1 MSIQAQRSRYKKQ
14 TAHYFKDNLLDIIDI
29 GETLSKNRFIQ
40 KVPLNHFIFKEYISN
55 YLPSNNIAPLKQ
67 KNNISDLN
75 PDNIDYEDL
84 NNNKFH
90 INFYNLKLEYKN
102 DYIIH
107 FTQKYYPIEI
117 LGTGAFGLV
126 ISVIEIETKQKLAVK
141 IIDKKKVGCASDI
154 ESVNFQ
160 FKLLKNLDNPRI
172 MKIFDILDNQRY
184 VFIFMELIEGG
195 NLKELII
202 HRYLNKNISYLFRDS
217 ECATIM
223 KGLLEALKYLHQNYI
238 IHRDIKP
245 ENILFKKKNDLTSVV
260 LCDFGLAYELTNY
273 DAFIT
278 ETCGT
283 TIYMA
288 PEILN
293 HRGYDFLID
302 SFSSGI
308 VLYELSSGGA
318 HPFYE
323 FGMSK
328 NEYINKILKTKCSCN
343 FSEEM
348 PLLARNLFLKLCK
361 YEPLFRYEPYKALR
375 HPWITRSNK
384 SQIPMTLLEEYNK
397 SEKIQIFKGLLSS
410 TIALILIKKK
420 YSMTQKSQTQSQLDI
435 VDTILNESNFDNK
448 IIKKNSNN
456 NNANSPTNFMHF
468 THEKFAKIQNFN
480 NCEFPVLRTKTT
492 RNSKQIHN
500 KSKDKNLFPKIEINK
515 KDNKNK
521 NIIQLN
527 IVPIEEKEN
536 KYNVINS
543 NNINRNKKNRDGSF
557 LKTFSTNVRKKNGMS
572 GINNINVI
580 NKIMNNDEQKNLA
593 NLQSYSKKEQI
604 NILLS
609 SNKTD
614 TKYRSTTNKKKLGNN
629 IFLQPRQNSKRL
641 LMKDF
646 LNVKV
651 K

>member
-14 TAHYFKDNLLDIIDI
+14 TANYIKDNLLDIIDI

-55 YLPSNNIAPLKQ
+55 YLPSNNITPLKQ
-67 KNNISDLN
+67 KNDISDLN
-75 PDNIDYEDL
+75 PDNIDYENL

-102 DYIIH
+102 DYIIF
-107 FTQKYYPIEI
+107 FTEKYYPIEI
-117 LGTGAFGLV
+117 LGMGAFGLV
-126 ISVIEIETKQKLAVK
+126 ISVIEIKTKQKLAVK
-141 IIDKKKVGCASDI
+141 IIDKKKAGCISDI
-154 ESVNFQ
+154 ESLNYQ

-245 ENILFKKKNDLTSVV
+245 ENILFKKKNDLNSVV
-260 LCDFGLAYELTNY
+260 LCDFGLAYELSNY

-278 ETCGT
+278 ENCGT

-293 HRGYDFLID
+293 NRGYDFLVD

-308 VLYELSSGGA
+308 VLYELSSGGG

-328 NEYINKILKTKCSCN
+328 NEYIKKLLKTKCSCN

-375 HPWITRSNK
+375 HPWITRSND

-397 SEKIQIFKGLLSS
+397 SAKIQIFKALLSS
-410 TIALILIKKK
+410 TISLILIKKK
-420 YSMTQKSQTQSQLDI
+420 FCMTHKAQTQSQLDI
-435 VDTILNESNFDNK
+435 VDTVLNESNFENK
-448 IIKKNSNN
+448 IIKKNNN
-456 NNANSPTNFMHF
+456 IASSPTNFMHF
-468 THEKFAKIQNFN
+468 THEKFAKIQKLN

-492 RNSKQIHN
+492 RNSKQINN
-500 KSKDKNLFPKIEINK
+500 KNKDKNLFPKIEIK
-515 KDNKNK
+515 KDNKYK
-521 NIIQLN
+521 NNMQLSIN
-527 IVPIEEKEN
+527 PIEEKEN
-536 KYNVINS
+536 KNNVINS
-543 NNINRNKKNRDGSF
+543 SSNNRNLKNKDGNF
-557 LKTFSTNVRKKNGMS
+557 LKTFSTNARQKK
-572 GINNINVI
+572 GISNLNNIAVI
-580 NKIMNNDEQKNLA
+580 RKMNSEEQKILA

-604 NILLS
+604 NLLLS
-609 SNKTD
+609 NKAD
-614 TKYRSTTNKKKLGNN
+614 TKNRSTTNKKRVSNHN
-629 IFLQPRQNSKRL
+629 VFLQPRQNSKRL
-641 LMKDF
+641 LIKDF